1 VPTEFGP
8 SLLTNTALAV
18 IAVITT
24 SGAIWVWARRSSAA
38 VAPLLLAVPL
48 LVIALFGGPLWEW
61 SKYSGGA
68 GLGPDIRAVP
78 FNDSIGATALLWAC
92 IGAGLSAFLLPPVG
106 RDHARSPHAAAARV
120 QSRTVSIICI
130 WTTLVFLI
138 VWIIGSGP
146 SVLAR
151 DYYLQSDGIE
161 FFLLVGWPLCF
172 LSATITLVL
181 SGFETDPLIKFFMWT
196 VCTAVYIV
204 MMAVGTR
211 MAIVFPALAA
221 LVLVGT
227 MVRSRRLNV
236 VALVAAI
243 VLLAL
248 AAFTFSVVFAAR
260 VAPHGLL
267 NLPGIIRGIID
278 RDNGFESLLIRP
290 VKQLCSSI
298 VVAYPL
304 VERSAQYNLLDIL
317 LSNANPLPG
326 TAAGRG
332 FEVYWPYS
340 WVPLAFVG
348 TWFGSTGWIGN
359 LLLYCFMGWA
369 TGYTIAN
376 FERSKMPYL
385 SLMVY
390 AAALGLGALSIQ
402 YTSRNVFRVLS
413 IALVLLVVSYLIKR
427 KRVGRSPVDERA
439 MLPDATPQPA
449 PAGRVQEPV

>member
-1 VPTEFGP
+1 MPIEFGP
-8 SLLTNTALAV
+8 SLLTNTSLAV
-18 IAVITT
+18 IALVTT
-24 SGAIWVWARRSSAA
+24 SVAIWVWIRRSSAA
-38 VAPLLLAVPL
+38 LAPVLLAVPL
-48 LVIALFGGPLWEW
+48 LLVALFGRPLWEW
-61 SKYSGGA
+61 SKYAGGT
-68 GLGPDIRAVP
+68 GLGPDIKAVP
-78 FNDSIGATALLWAC
+78 FDDAVGATALLWAC
-92 IGAGLSAFLLPPVG
+92 IGAGLSALLLPPVG
-106 RDHARSPHAAAARV
+106 RDHQRPAAGGVARV

-130 WTTLVFLI
+130 WTTVLFLI

-146 SVLAR
+146 SILVR

-172 LSATITLVL
+172 LSATVTLVL
-181 SGFETDPLIKFFMWT
+181 SGFESDPLVKFFMWT

-221 LVLVGT
+221 FVLIGT

-236 VALVAAI
+236 IALVAAI
-243 VLLAL
+243 ALLAL

-260 VAPHGLL
+260 TQPHGIL
-267 NLPGIIRGIID
+267 NLPGIIQGIIA
-278 RDNGFESLLIRP
+278 RDNSFADVLLTPI
-290 VKQLCSSI
+290 KQLCASV

-304 VERSAQYNLLDIL
+304 VERSAQYHLLDIL

-348 TWFGSTGWIGN
+348 TWFGATGWVGQV
-359 LLLYCFMGWA
+359 LLYCFMGWV
-369 TGYTIAN
+369 TGYTVAN
-376 FERSKMPYL
+376 FERSRLQYL
-385 SLMVY
+385 SLLTY
-390 AAALGLGALSIQ
+390 AAALGLSALSIE

-413 IALVLLVVSYLIKR
+413 IAVVLLVASYLIRR
-427 KRVGRSPVDERA
+427 KRADLVSPPAEA
-439 MLPDATPQPA
+439 LPA
-449 PAGRVQEPV
+449 PPVRQDALASRVPEPV